1 MSYVLTPYLIDLERL
16 RQAVGSQDESL
27 IAALLDEEASDFEDE
42 WEEGEPDEVSDLEIS
57 LDHAV
62 RCLVRG
68 EHLGKAAGSQY
79 GYAIERLCRHL
90 GEAILPDIWGGVRWT
105 AVEDSGLE
113 DLLTTTGPPVRIP
126 DPGGFPTIGHL
137 TAAEVAAKVS
147 QLGATHLTSDDDG
160 LQELLAEYET
170 WLRTA
175 AARQKAIVFFYC

>member
-79 GYAIERLCRHL
+79 GYASNGSAGTSVKRSCRTF
-90 GEAILPDIWGGVRWT
+90 GAACV
-105 AVEDSGLE
+105 
-113 DLLTTTGPPVRIP
+113 GPPWKIQASKTCSRRP
-126 DPGGFPTIGHL
+126 APPCEFPTR
-137 TAAEVAAKVS
+137 AAFPRS
-147 QLGATHLTSDDDG
+147 G
-160 LQELLAEYET
+160 
-170 WLRTA
+170 
-175 AARQKAIVFFYC
+175 I